1 MLVQERGGVV
11 DVTVSY
17 HPCTERTFVSINL
30 SNENNEHCY
39 HQSRWRMVTDTGAH
53 SHLAHCERASS
64 STVQVG
70 AQTAAANDSPRHT
83 GA

>member
-1 MLVQERGGVV
+1 MKVEAFRLVTATLAKNNQWPCWMLVQERGGVV
-11 DVTVSY
+11 DVTMSY

-30 SNENNEHCY
+30 
-39 HQSRWRMVTDTGAH
+39 AH
-53 SHLAHCERASS
+53 SERAGS

-70 AQTAAANDSPRHT
+70 AKTAAANDSPRHT